1 MNRRTFS
8 RAAATGLLGLTL
20 AGGGVALAQTS
31 TAPAPAASAPVS
43 TGTAPLP
50 PRGANGAN
58 GVGGTNGA
66 PSGMMPMGGGPG
78 RGQGGYG
85 PANGMG
91 PGNGGMRPGDGGGMG
106 PGAITPTT
114 ASVTKEISNFD
125 TQLTSVKA
133 DRDYANGKMDLA
145 VVNGLIDRTSA
156 LRSAAQSA
164 LTANNLTQ
172 AGSDIR
178 AAESALR
185 GADDLIIASLGTT
198 GLPSAANRPARP
210 TAPTGSAAPA
220 APTADQ
226 QKARTS
232 NELARTYQS
241 IVSTSNNVKAN
252 SSVANDPTFYTT
264 TAQALYKQAYDL
276 YNAGKYDAA
285 SQTARAAGTVAHTAD
300 DLLRAAGVAQAGPQA
315 VPVPAPNF

>member
-31 TAPAPAASAPVS
+31 TAPATASPPVS

-58 GVGGTNGA
+58 GVGGMNGA

-85 PANGMG
+85 PA
-91 PGNGGMRPGDGGGMG
+91 DGMG

-156 LRSAAQSA
+156 LRGAAQSA
-164 LTANNLTQ
+164 LTTNNLTQ
-172 AGSDIR
+172 AGGDIR

-198 GLPSAANRPARP
+198 GLPSAANRPVRP
-210 TAPTGSAAPA
+210 TAPTGSAASA
-220 APTADQ
+220 TPTADQ